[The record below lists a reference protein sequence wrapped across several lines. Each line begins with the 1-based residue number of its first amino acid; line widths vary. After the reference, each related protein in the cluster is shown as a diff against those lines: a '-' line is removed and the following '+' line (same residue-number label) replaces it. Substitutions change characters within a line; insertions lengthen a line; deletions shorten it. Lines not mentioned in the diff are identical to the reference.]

1 VRTTE
6 PEGPPRTGKSDP
18 IAAHLAVLAART
30 YGSERC
36 RQGRRGPVKMI
47 LPSRSNRFNLPD
59 HRLTEDL
66 LTVPGG
72 LTACFDE

>member
-1 VRTTE
+1 
-6 PEGPPRTGKSDP
+6 
-18 IAAHLAVLAART
+18 
-30 YGSERC
+30 
-36 RQGRRGPVKMI
+36 MI